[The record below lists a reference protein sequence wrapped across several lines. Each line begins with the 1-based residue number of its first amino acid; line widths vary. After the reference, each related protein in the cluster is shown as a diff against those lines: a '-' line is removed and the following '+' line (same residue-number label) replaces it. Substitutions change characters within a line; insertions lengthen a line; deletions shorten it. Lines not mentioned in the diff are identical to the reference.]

1 MSMEPSPRLAN
12 SPTLRLIRD
21 AVRLARLVDRLID
34 HPIRRDMGLSSN
46 DMYVLRS
53 VLLGIDRPSAIAGR
67 VNMAPPSVSRS
78 IDRLVGRGL
87 LERANVPSD
96 GRAVVLRLTPT
107 GSRTIERCLDLTEAG
122 FHEAY
127 PGLDPALVAAT
138 GARMSALLEA
148 MEGVTMDE
156 R

>member
-1 MSMEPSPRLAN
+1 MEPSPRLAN
-12 SPTLRLIRD
+12 SPTLRLMRD

-34 HPIRRDMGLSSN
+34 RPVRRHMGLSSN

-53 VLLGIDRPSAIAGR
+53 VLLGIDRPNAIAER

-87 LERANVPSD
+87 LERAQAPND

-107 GSRTIERCLDLTEAG
+107 GSSTIERCLDLTEAG
-122 FHEAY
+122 FDEAY
-127 PGLDPALVAAT
+127 PTLDPALVATT
-138 GARMSALLEA
+138 GAHMSALLEA
-148 MEGVTMDE
+148 LEGITMDE